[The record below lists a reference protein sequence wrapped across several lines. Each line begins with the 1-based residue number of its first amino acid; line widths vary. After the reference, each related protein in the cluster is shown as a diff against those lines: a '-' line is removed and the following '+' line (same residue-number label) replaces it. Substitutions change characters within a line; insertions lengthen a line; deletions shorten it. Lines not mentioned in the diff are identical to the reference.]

1 MYDTYARTLTK
12 AVIFR
17 IQTIALHWV
26 ITYLF
31 TKSAEQSTTMV
42 FTITTINM
50 VFYWFLE
57 RYFATYFDY
66 GWVGTDLKRRSLVKA
81 VVYKTWSLAV
91 SLIVG
96 YLVLGSLMSASLLTL
111 YKQLIALGDFYIYER
126 VWNRIKW
133 GRRQEQTA

>member
-1 MYDTYARTLTK
+1 
-12 AVIFR
+12 
-17 IQTIALHWV
+17 
-26 ITYLF
+26 
-31 TKSAEQSTTMV
+31 
-42 FTITTINM
+42 M